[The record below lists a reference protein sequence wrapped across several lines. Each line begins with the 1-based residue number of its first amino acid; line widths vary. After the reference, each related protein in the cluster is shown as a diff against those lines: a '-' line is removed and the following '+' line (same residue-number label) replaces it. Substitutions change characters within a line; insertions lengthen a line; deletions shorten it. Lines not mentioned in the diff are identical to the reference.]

1 MTDEEYYRQLFED
14 SVRQRGG
21 CGTPILA
28 TIIIA
33 IIILFSS
40 CATKTRVEYVDREVV
55 KYETKIQHDTLVKEV
70 HDSVFHSIIQK
81 GDTIY
86 DTKYIEHI
94 KYRDKI
100 VVKIDTCFKD
110 SIQTQIKETTV
121 EKKIIPKWC
130 YISLVICILIII
142 FAIIK
147 ATRWLQ
153 IH

>member
-1 MTDEEYYRQLFED
+1 MSDKEYFEMLWKE
-14 SVRQRGG
+14 SVKGYCG
-21 CGTPILA
+21 CGA
-28 TIIIA
+28 TMVFVIIA
-33 IIILFSS
+33 IVLTFSS
-40 CATKTRVEYVDREVV
+40 CATRTKIEYVDREVV

-100 VVKIDTCFKD
+100 VVKIDTCYKD
-110 SIQTQIKETTV
+110 SIQTQIKENTV

-130 YISLVICILIII
+130 YFSLVICSLIII
-142 FAIIK
+142 FAILK
-147 ATRWLQ
+147 VLEWLRTRK
-153 IH
+153 